1 MLSLYLSWIMY
12 GVAFIGVI
20 LVNGPFPSSVIMNG
34 VALTFIIVF
43 DKVIL
48 DYSFNEI
55 KNEKMREVSAISK
68 KDLTVAQR

>member
-1 MLSLYLSWIMY
+1 MY

-20 LVNGPFPSSVIMNG
+20 LVNGPYPSSVIMNG

-48 DYSFNEI
+48 D
-55 KNEKMREVSAISK
+55 
-68 KDLTVAQR
+68 